1 MEKSKLQKQIADA
14 EAESKKKDELH
25 QAEVERLKEDIDRRA
40 QLHEVLKKDMEQAIL
55 EKTKADKQRDDAIN
69 ALSQRA
75 QNDQKLKQL
84 GDENDAKTKK
94 AESELAEFK
103 AQSAEWLRQLILL
116 NQEMDR
122 KFIRFNFLPLT
133 EFSSS
138 GVDANIC
145 ACPSAE
151 EFTRYRKTAFDAV
164 KAG

>member
-1 MEKSKLQKQIADA
+1 M
-14 EAESKKKDELH
+14 
-25 QAEVERLKEDIDRRA
+25 
-40 QLHEVLKKDMEQAIL
+40 LKKDLERAIL
-55 EKTKADKQRDDAIN
+55 EKTKADKQRDEAIS
-69 ALSQRA
+69 ALSQHA

-84 GDENDAKTKK
+84 CEENDAKTKK

-122 KFIRFNFLPLT
+122 KFIQINFLPLT
-133 EFSSS
+133 ELLFP